1 MYNEPL
7 LIGPD
12 YDALMRGDQPCS
24 DYVMRFDRWCAEL
37 AEEHARTWELGRTK
51 SRLLNE
57 IQKRHGKR
65 PRAVY
70 TWQIDRLEAAEKRA
84 RGV

>member
-12 YDALMRGDQPCS
+12 YDALMRGNQPS
-24 DYVMRFDRWCAEL
+24 ADYCMRFERWAAEL
-37 AEEHARTWELGRTK
+37 AEEHARTWELGRPK

-65 PRAVY
+65 PRAVSS
-70 TWQIDRLEAAEKRA
+70 WQIDRLEAAAKRA
-84 RGV
+84 RGQ